1 MNILNK
7 MLGVGKND
15 GGVALDSDS
24 ESIKIK
30 KLTEQD
36 GVSDGDL
43 GKSEEPP
50 VEDDVENEDAPDD
63 SINKEYVGK
72 TDDTH
77 FYLVTSVGKEG
88 DEPSELQILD
98 QDGTVKFTSKD
109 QNIDASNPT
118 EFLIKAIEEVE
129 MNEITRSIFT
139 KYILPKLEKEE
150 TPEDKESLEDT
161 DEGGMTADDMKPDE
175 MEEGKVALDK
185 DSESAKIKK
194 LIEKTVNYGGKD
206 YEVSLVDDGTLDTVI
221 DINGHEQRF
230 DWEFASYWRD
240 EETGEL
246 SDEGLEELA
255 LDALSSMEPEELDEL
270 SGEVPDEDDIAQA
283 VEGDEDDEPQEED
296 LIYAPSGNLG
306 SKLTLSQVGGKEI
319 GTYNSDD
326 EVIKAAKDWMEQ
338 NNFYPNL
345 WFIDDHGESQRV
357 EVTEKKK
364 CPAALKKHMFKK
376 GKKESG
382 KCENESRINEC
393 VEGGYVSDDR
403 SSIGDYNEAGVFDL
417 ETAAEI
423 CKKFEDGVI
432 SPDAS
437 GKYVVIIKP
446 KTIKESKIVDDTE
459 IKESCNRG
467 VILLKKLLG

>member
-7 MLGVGKND
+7 MLGVGKNY

-326 EVIKAAKDWMEQ
+326 EVKSRKGLD
-338 NNFYPNL
+338 
-345 WFIDDHGESQRV
+345 G
-357 EVTEKKK
+357 TE
-364 CPAALKKHMFKK
+364 
-376 GKKESG
+376 
-382 KCENESRINEC
+382 
-393 VEGGYVSDDR
+393 
-403 SSIGDYNEAGVFDL
+403 
-417 ETAAEI
+417 
-423 CKKFEDGVI
+423 
-432 SPDAS
+432 
-437 GKYVVIIKP
+437 
-446 KTIKESKIVDDTE
+446 
-459 IKESCNRG
+459 
-467 VILLKKLLG
+467 